1 MENDRLGLLGRTVLI
16 PLGTRFPL
24 TSSRINNGLPE
35 KSLTFVSCV
44 FNIGIRVFSAFQN
57 VLVQNTFYHV
67 RVERWLVETRADGVH
82 YGSSGR
88 GVEEAGVGLTSAG
101 TGLSTS
107 DALSLEC

>member
-1 MENDRLGLLGRTVLI
+1 MENERLGLLGLHTVLI
-16 PLGTRFPL
+16 PLGTCFPL
-24 TSSRINNGLPE
+24 TASRINNGFPE

-67 RVERWLVETRADGVH
+67 RVEHWLVETWADGVN

-88 GVEEAGVGLTSAG
+88 GVEETDVGLTSDG
-101 TGLSTS
+101 MSLLSRMF
-107 DALSLEC
+107 LL